1 MTNYWNH
8 LETLV
13 ADSKINID
21 RPKGSRHP
29 KNAEVIYSLDYGEL
43 IGTTG
48 GDGDGI
54 DIWIGSKPDPKRVEG
69 VITTVDLWK
78 RDAEIKILY
87 GTTPEEMA
95 LALDTHN
102 TEAQAAILV
111 PRESD

>member
-1 MTNYWNH
+1 MNYWES
-8 LETLV
+8 LEQLV
-13 ADSKINID
+13 ADSKIVID

-29 KNAEVIYSLDYGEL
+29 KMNEIIYPMDYGYL
-43 IGTTG
+43 DGTGAIDG
-48 GDGDGI
+48 GGI

>member
-1 MTNYWNH
+1 MTNFWNH

-13 ADSKINID
+13 AKSDINID

-29 KNAEVIYSLDYGEL
+29 KNSDIIYPLDYGEL
-43 IGTTG
+43 VGTTG

-54 DIWIGSKPDPKRVEG
+54 DIWVGTKPDPKRVEG

-87 GTTPEEMA
+87 GTTQEEMA
-95 LALDTHN
+95 IALETHN
-102 TEAQAAILV
+102 TEAQAAKLI
-111 PRESD
+111 PRD